1 MAQDPYQRPMSLGE
15 SENLLRSAD
24 NWEATKR
31 GWAADF
37 GILALVIV
45 AIGGAVLGLLGVA
58 AVAGAVVAVV
68 AFVVAVFI
76 WHDRK

>member
-1 MAQDPYQRPMSLGE
+1 MAQDPYRRPMSLSE
-15 SENLLRSAD
+15 SDNLLRSAD
-24 NWEATKR
+24 DWEATKR

-45 AIGGAVLGLLGVA
+45 AVVGALLGLLGVA
-58 AVAGAVVAVV
+58 AVAGPVVAVI
-68 AFVVAVFI
+68 AFVVAVLI